1 MKGFKPAETN
11 DAPDLTPMIDVV
23 FLLIV
28 FFMVVAQRMSEQY
41 VELSAMAVAS
51 NSAVKEHP
59 PPRTIISIDET
70 PEGQKFYWGEAEI
83 DISQIPTVVQKNPE
97 SKVFLR
103 VHPKVTHAVVQD
115 VMREIGNAGM
125 ADVIF
130 GTWQVATGPPS

>member
-1 MKGFKPAETN
+1 MKGFKPPETN

-41 VELSAMAVAS
+41 VELAALAVAG
-51 NSAVKEHP
+51 NSQVKEQP

-70 PEGQKFYWGEAEI
+70 PTGQKFYWGEQEI
-83 DISQIPTVVQKNPE
+83 DLAQIATVVKRNKE
-97 SKVFLR
+97 WKVFLR

-115 VMREIGNAGM
+115 VMKEIGNAGQ
-125 ADVIF
+125 ADIIF
-130 GTWQVATGPPS
+130 GTWQVAAG